1 VSLASYADF
10 KVYLAA
16 RLDRSD
22 LSSYLD
28 DFIDIAESMHARD
41 IRIREMIQRESL
53 TVDDRQESVPS
64 GCLEVIS
71 LRLLTTPVT
80 VLQFVNHHEM
90 NRVRQEVTGRP
101 AYFTIHE
108 EIEFD
113 VEPAESYAGEIIF
126 YKSVTALSSGDTS
139 NAILVK
145 APDLYLHASMMAAC
159 DFIHDDAGFQKHGAL
174 YKMGVDALN
183 SRARQARVVG
193 PLVSRVAGATP

>member
-1 VSLASYADF
+1 MALDSYTGLKTF
-10 KVYLAA
+10 LAA

-22 LSSYLD
+22 LTSYMD
-28 DFIDIAESMHARD
+28 DFIDLAESMHARD
-41 IRIREMIQRESL
+41 IRIREMIQRDSI

-80 VLQFVNHHEM
+80 VLQFVNVHEM

-101 AYFTIHE
+101 AYFTMHE

-113 VEPAESYAGEIIF
+113 VEPAESYSGEIIF
-126 YKSVTALSSGDTS
+126 YKAVTALSSGDTS

-145 APDLYLHASMMAAC
+145 APDLYVQACLMAAC

-174 YKMGVDALN
+174 YKMGVEALN
-183 SRARQARVVG
+183 ARARQARVVG
-193 PLVSRVAGATP
+193 PLISRVAGATP